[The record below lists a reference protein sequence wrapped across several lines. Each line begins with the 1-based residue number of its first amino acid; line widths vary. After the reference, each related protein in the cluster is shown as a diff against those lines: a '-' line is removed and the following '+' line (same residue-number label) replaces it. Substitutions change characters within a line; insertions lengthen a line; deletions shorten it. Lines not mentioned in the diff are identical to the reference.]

1 MKNNNTFAH
10 FMETAQKQRAEK
22 EAELGYKMLDTDK
35 GRQVCLRLIARKI
48 EQVIDE

>member
-1 MKNNNTFAH
+1 MNNYDTFAQ
-10 FMETAQKQRAEK
+10 FKEAAQKQRAEK

-35 GRQVCLRLIARKI
+35 GRQVCLRQIARKI